1 MTNIIKMYRDGF
13 SRMDKTSRRL
23 WIIILIKILIM
34 FGVLK
39 VFFFQGYF
47 SKHND
52 KPPEEAVFENL
63 MRLEK

>member
-1 MTNIIKMYRDGF
+1 MTNFLKMYRDGF

-39 VFFFQGYF
+39 LFFFQGYF
-47 SKHND
+47 SRHAD
-52 KPPEEAVFENL
+52 KRPEQAVFENL
-63 MRLEK
+63 TK